1 MIEQKEAYKTIK
13 NINEEFLK
21 ENKELSNILFD
32 NVNILLKKIKCL
44 EFSLRALTPLIII
57 TYVYLIFIF
66 LKIIL
71 IKFQ

>member
-13 NINEEFLK
+13 NINEEFLE
-21 ENKELSNILFD
+21 ENKELSREYLN
-32 NVNILLKKIKCL
+32 NTHTLLNKIRAL
-44 EFSLRALTPLIII
+44 EFNLRALTPITII

-66 LKIIL
+66 LKIIF